1 MEVQVET
8 SHYVF
13 SNYVNQDRWNSY
25 YQQIF
30 EASKCKGKNI
40 LYIGTG
46 DGIVV
51 DVLRKIGKNVKTLD
65 FDKALKPDYV
75 GSVTKIKEIL
85 AKDWKKF
92 DVILRC
98 QVLEHLPFS
107 EFEKS
112 VKQDA
117 ECAKQRLI
125 ISLPNNNRKYRIFMH
140 LPRPIGKHKGTL
152 LIRRHFTKKWDINN
166 QGNGEHYWEIDAKGC
181 PKRKDIAK
189 ILKKYAKKLKFYTLF
204 ENPYH
209 IFFILDK

>member
-8 SHYVF
+8 SHYDF

-65 FDKALKPDYV
+65 FDKNLKPDYV
-75 GSVTKIKEIL
+75 GSVTEIKKIL
-85 AKDWKKF
+85 GKDKF
-92 DVILRC
+92 DVILCC
-98 QVLEHLPFS
+98 QVLEHIPYPEFENIIKQFS
-107 EFEKS
+107 ECTKEK
-112 VKQDA
+112 
-117 ECAKQRLI
+117 LI
-125 ISLPNNNRKYRIFMH
+125 LSLPNNNRKISFAISA
-140 LPRPIGKHKGTL
+140 PKPIKNRKKLLLFKHRFAKN
-152 LIRRHFTKKWDINN
+152 WDINN
-166 QGNGEHYWEIDAKGC
+166 QGYGEHYWEIDAKGC
-181 PKRKDIAK
+181 PTKKEIKNIIRK
-189 ILKKYAKKLKFYTLF
+189 YFSKLNFYTLF

-209 IFFILDK
+209 MFFILEK